1 MTSGVNKPPQRSL
14 SQPLLAIMNMAD
26 LMISQP
32 LLAIM
37 NMADLMTL
45 LGGYV
50 ISFIIFGIMSLVKK
64 KQ

>member
-14 SQPLLAIMNMAD
+14 
-26 LMISQP
+26 SQP